1 MLDSVLNFLF
11 FLVSLRPHMFFAFP
25 QTHCIDSNSCT
36 NNFNFLNIKYGRMPH
51 KLKIVPVVSSVQPW
65 ISED

>member
-1 MLDSVLNFLF
+1 MLDGVLNFLF
-11 FLVSLRPHMFFAFP
+11 FLVRLNPGCFFP
-25 QTHCIDSNSCT
+25 QTHCIDSHCCI
-36 NNFNFLNIKYGRMPH
+36 NNFNVPNTKYGRMPP